1 MKRLILAILVGLC
14 MVSPSLLYAAAGS
27 STTTSSKIMVDNKV
41 QRVIVTIAWTG
52 GTGVDAGTIPNVTIT
67 PATYGVEGWYL
78 YSVETN
84 PGAVAPTDNYDLVIN
99 DADGK
104 DIAGGLLANRDLT
117 NTELVLA
124 GLGGFG
130 FPIVRGPLT
139 LVLSGNSVES
149 STGTIIIIFIN

>member
-1 MKRLILAILVGLC
+1 MKRLIAILVLLGLC
-14 MVSPSLLYAAAGS
+14 MVPLTAYGVAGS
-27 STTTSSKIMVDNKV
+27 STTAVSKITIDKRVE
-41 QRVIVTIAWTG
+41 RVILTISWTG

-67 PATYGVEGWYL
+67 PATYGIEGWYL

-84 PGAVAPTDNYDLVIN
+84 PGSTAPTDNYDITIL

-104 DIAGGLLANRDLT
+104 DLCGSLCLNRDVT

-130 FPIVRGPLT
+130 FPVVRGPLT
-139 LVLSGNSVES
+139 LVLAGNVVES
-149 STGTIIIIFIN
+149 STGTIIITFLI